1 MRRPTCAATLLFLL
15 LIQGVQAQAGTAC
28 NAAPTTEQAFVKG
41 MVLAE
46 KTRAALDASGAEVAL
61 LARVGQDLS
70 SYGVR
75 YSHIAYVWRD
85 HPLGRWLVVHEL
97 NECGTARSALFNQG
111 LANFFMD
118 DLFAYESLVVIPG
131 PASQRRLGAML
142 ASPAPLT
149 MHTPRYNM
157 LSYAWSD
164 KYQNSN
170 QWVLESYA
178 AGMAEQPAASRRDA
192 QRWLKTA
199 NFAPRTVRVS
209 SIKRLG
215 ARVVRANVA
224 FDDHPFERRM
234 AGQIDTIT
242 VEAVV
247 DFIKQQDRETSV
259 ITVE

>member
-1 MRRPTCAATLLFLL
+1 MRRLACAATLLFMLTT
-15 LIQGVQAQAGTAC
+15 QTAQAGTAC
-28 NAAPTTEQAFVKG
+28 TAGATTEQTFVKA
-41 MVLAE
+41 MALAE

-70 SYGVR
+70 SYGIR

-85 HPLGRWLVVHEL
+85 HPQGRWLVVHEL

-118 DLFAYESLVVIPG
+118 DLFAYESLIVIPS
-131 PASQRRLGAML
+131 PANQARLAAML
-142 ASPAPLT
+142 ASPAPVA

-170 QWVLESYA
+170 QWALESYA
-178 AGMAEQPAASRRDA
+178 AGMSEQPTTTRRDA

-199 NFAPRTVRVS
+199 SFTPRTVRVS

-224 FDDHPFERRM
+224 FDDHPFDRRM

-242 VEAVV
+242 VEAIV
-247 DFIKQQDRETSV
+247 DFVKRQDPDTRL
-259 ITVE
+259 ITVD

>member
-1 MRRPTCAATLLFLL
+1 MRRLTCLAALLLTLLV
-15 LIQGVQAQAGTAC
+15 QGAQAGTAC
-28 NAAPTTEQAFVKG
+28 TDTPATEHTFVKG

-97 NECGTARSALFNQG
+97 NECGTARSALYNQG

-118 DLFAYESLVVIPG
+118 DLFAHESLIVIPG
-131 PASQRRLGAML
+131 AATQRRLGAML
-142 ASPAPLT
+142 ASPAPLA

-157 LSYAWSD
+157 LSFIWSD

-178 AGMAEQPAASRRDA
+178 AAMSEQPAVSRRDA
-192 QRWLKTA
+192 QRWLKAA
-199 NFAPRTVRVS
+199 NFTPRTVRVS

-215 ARVVRANVA
+215 ARALRANVA

-234 AGQIDTIT
+234 AGQIDTVT

-247 DFIKQQDRETSV
+247 DFVKQHDRDTRL